1 MKPKKV
7 VPPPFPGQVVK
18 PPVTTPA
25 PEPLPEPTAKA
36 ELAEDAATTRESEP
50 SASAEAGAPH
60 ESASSSDSESVQKS
74 ATSSTAVSE
83 ADTATDTE
91 NAGSEKP
98 GTEIESTSEHP
109 DTEDVAELQ
118 HSEIREE
125 SEDTSSSFSSA
136 TTLTPASA
144 SSSLKPVVSEA
155 IRPDIAAAAPEPRDL
170 ADMFAAISSSP
181 SYVKPRARAADSEFD
196 PQADSS
202 LSTHE
207 DAEEAAAESPTS
219 MNDKRITLHPSE
231 TYRPAAP
238 NASRTYGASAGSP
251 AFPSASSVAGS
262 SATGLGS
269 HTSTEHA
276 VLSADT
282 EFRGALAFSGSLEM
296 NGRLEGTIDSEDGTL
311 TVGEDAV
318 IKGEIRVHNA
328 VVYGKVQGNIT
339 ASGRIELRGP
349 AQVFG
354 DLRAMRI
361 VVEEGV
367 VFVGRSDVLREA
379 ENRADF
385 SQIFSRLSKRD
396 SS

>member
-1 MKPKKV
+1 
-7 VPPPFPGQVVK
+7 
-18 PPVTTPA
+18 
-25 PEPLPEPTAKA
+25 
-36 ELAEDAATTRESEP
+36 
-50 SASAEAGAPH
+50 
-60 ESASSSDSESVQKS
+60 
-74 ATSSTAVSE
+74 
-83 ADTATDTE
+83 
-91 NAGSEKP
+91 
-98 GTEIESTSEHP
+98 
-109 DTEDVAELQ
+109 
-118 HSEIREE
+118 
-125 SEDTSSSFSSA
+125 
-136 TTLTPASA
+136 
-144 SSSLKPVVSEA
+144 
-155 IRPDIAAAAPEPRDL
+155 
-170 ADMFAAISSSP
+170 
-181 SYVKPRARAADSEFD
+181 
-196 PQADSS
+196 
-202 LSTHE
+202 
-207 DAEEAAAESPTS
+207 

-251 AFPSASSVAGS
+251 AFPSASSVAGSS